1 MNTVKQNT
9 DLILTS
15 LAALATAEAIAA
27 LSNNVQT
34 LSNKIDAITTQ
45 MGKIGQPIEVD
56 VIELMPNPAN
66 GMDDFVKRFK
76 GIKVGEVPAE
86 IIG

>member
-45 MGKIGQPIEVD
+45 HATD
-56 VIELMPNPAN
+56 TTPALAAIA
-66 GMDDFVKRFK
+66 DA
-76 GIKVGEVPAE
+76 VGATTPTN
-86 IIG
+86 